1 VEWEGH
7 VEICHYLASN
17 GNDDI
22 GVVSNITN
30 VISKD
35 EKIVMR
41 SININSN
48 DGLFSGNLVVQLEDT
63 TRLQLLIK
71 KLQAIKGV
79 IQVDRI

>member
-1 VEWEGH
+1 MRV
-7 VEICHYLASN
+7 I

-22 GVVSNITN
+22 GVVSNLTN

-41 SININSN
+41 SINIDSH

-63 TRLQLLIK
+63 TRLQSLIK
-71 KLQAIKGV
+71 KLKAVKGV
-79 IQVDRI
+79 RDVSRI